1 MGAPRYLLAAL
12 PLALAAALPVVAAD
26 ASAPAGRQFQGRLA
40 SGADYLIE
48 VPANWNGSL
57 LLFSHGY
64 SRGPTNVPKLVAR
77 DETAQLL
84 ARGYALAASS
94 YAVPGWAV
102 EEAVPDQLATLD
114 AFNAAVGKPRRTY
127 AWGSSMGGLVTA
139 ALMERAPERFDGALM
154 LCASAGGTLGMM
166 NAAFDGAWALRA
178 LAAPNGALSPL
189 LTSGG
194 EAMKADLAGW
204 QALLDAEQATPLG
217 RARIALAAT
226 LAQVPVVDAGGVA
239 LAEPAARQKA
249 LYQGF
254 IPATLLPRDDQT
266 RRAGGNFSWNT
277 DVDYARL
284 LKLSGQ
290 ADFVRALYRE
300 AGRDLDADLAL
311 LAAAPRVAADAPAR
325 DYMARHYVPHGRV
338 KAPVL
343 LMQTVADPVTLVE
356 MTADYGQRVRRVSG
370 ADMAREVYIG
380 RVGHCNFNSA
390 ETVAALLALD
400 QRRESGAWSLNIPAS
415 VPFTPAPFLRTTP

>member
-1 MGAPRYLLAAL
+1 MVLVALLTTAHTAAL
-12 PLALAAALPVVAAD
+12 AET
-26 ASAPAGRQFQGRLA
+26 PATTRHLTGRLI
-40 SGADYLIE
+40 SGATYAIA

-64 SRGPTNVPKLVAR
+64 ARTATGVPKLVAR
-77 DETAQLL
+77 DETADLL
-84 ARGYALAASS
+84 ARGFALAASS

-114 AFNAAVGKPRRTY
+114 VFNVTIGKPLRTY

-166 NAAFDGAWALRA
+166 NAALDGAWVLRV
-178 LAAPNGALSPL
+178 LAAPFSGLSPL
-189 LTSGG
+189 LDSSG
-194 EAMKADLAGW
+194 AQMKADLAGW
-204 QALLDAEQATPLG
+204 QALLDALQATPLG

-226 LAQVPVVDAGGVA
+226 FAQVPVVEEGGA
-239 LAEPAARQKA
+239 PATDPAMQQQA

-254 IPATLLPRDDQT
+254 IAMTMLPRDDQT

-277 DVDYARL
+277 DIDYTQL
-284 LKLSGQ
+284 LVHSGR
-290 ADFVRALYRE
+290 AGFVNTLYRA
-300 AGRDLDADLAL
+300 AGREMEDDLAL
-311 LAAAPRVAADAPAR
+311 LARAPRVAADVLAR
-325 DYMARHYVPHGRV
+325 DYMARHYMPQGLV

-356 MTADYGQRVRRVSG
+356 MTADYGQRIRRASG
-370 ADMAREVYIG
+370 MGMAREVYIG
-380 RVGHCNFNSA
+380 RTGHCNFETA
-390 ETVAALLALD
+390 ETVAAVLALD
-400 QRRESGAWSLNIPAS
+400 QRRASGVWTLNIPGA
-415 VPFTPAPFLRTTP
+415 VPFTPAPFLRSVP